1 MSSVYPAAV
10 YQFERGNIDVLTD
23 TLKAQLVD
31 AGYVYSAAD
40 DNLNDVGAGHRVDA
54 PVALAIDSISE
65 GTIQVADPVVFP
77 SVPGGDTVTGVVIY
91 RDSGTES
98 SSALIAYINERR
110 DRVPLSIVTNGGD
123 ITLTWTRLFKL

>member
-1 MSSVYPAAV
+1 MSTTVYPSAV

-23 TLKAQLVD
+23 TLKAQLVT
-31 AGYVYSAAD
+31 ASYVYSAAH
-40 DNLNDVGAGHRVDA
+40 DNFNDVAAGRVDA
-54 PVALAIDSISE
+54 PVALTIDSIND
-65 GTIQVADPVVFP
+65 GTVQLVDPVVFA
-77 SVPGGDTVTGVVIY
+77 SVDAGSTVAGVVIF

-98 SSALIAYINERR
+98 SSALIAYIDEGR